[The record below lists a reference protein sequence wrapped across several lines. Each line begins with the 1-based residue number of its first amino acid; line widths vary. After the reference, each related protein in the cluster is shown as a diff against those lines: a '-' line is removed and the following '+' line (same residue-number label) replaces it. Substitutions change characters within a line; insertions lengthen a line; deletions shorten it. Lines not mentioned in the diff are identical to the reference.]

1 MYKFKNIIKKA
12 FLTGSEKGSISFNIT
27 HTFSLPLATQ
37 ENNENNV
44 NVNYKIHSIFSVFSF
59 FQKEDNL
66 HLFFGDKYMCFLL
79 IHQILRK

>member
-1 MYKFKNIIKKA
+1 MYKLKNIIKKA
-12 FLTGSEKGSISFNIT
+12 FLTGSEKGSISLNIT

-44 NVNYKIHSIFSVFSF
+44 NVNYKIHSIFLF
-59 FQKEDNL
+59 FLKEDIM